1 MAEKI
6 LKARLRELG
15 GDVVGARTFTTPK
28 ASRLTTHDLL
38 EALRADLQLR
48 GKDSRQ
54 NLSHLKRADNDFSSC
69 LAVGLNSEKIDA
81 YKKEWR

>member
-15 GDVVGARTFTTPK
+15 GDVIDARTFTTPK

-48 GKDSRQ
+48 GKDSR
-54 NLSHLKRADNDFSSC
+54 C